1 MLNSSLWD
9 YSVAYILVQ
18 GTIIIAPEL
27 TLAANSD
34 NNDKEVVFKDCA
46 LFTDFISEIN
56 NIQIGNVKDIDVVM
70 PINNLIEYSD
80 NYSKASGSLWQY
92 CRYKL
97 ALTNGGTIAIFH
109 AANNSALFN
118 LKQKITGKTAD
129 GGTKNV
135 K

>member
-46 LFTDFISEIN
+46 LFADFISEIN
-56 NIQIGNVKDIDVVM
+56 NIQIGNAKDIDVFM
-70 PINNLIEYSD
+70 PINNSIEYSD
-80 NYSKASGSLWQY
+80 NYSKALGSLWQY

>member
-1 MLNSSLWD
+1 MLNSSLSD

-34 NNDKEVVFKDCA
+34 NNDKEVVFKDCV
-46 LFTDFISEIN
+46 LFADCISKIN
-56 NIQIGNVKDIDVVM
+56 NIQIGNAKDIDVVM

-92 CRYKL
+92 YRYKL

-109 AANNSALFN
+109 AANNSASFN

-129 GGTKNV
+129 DGTKNV